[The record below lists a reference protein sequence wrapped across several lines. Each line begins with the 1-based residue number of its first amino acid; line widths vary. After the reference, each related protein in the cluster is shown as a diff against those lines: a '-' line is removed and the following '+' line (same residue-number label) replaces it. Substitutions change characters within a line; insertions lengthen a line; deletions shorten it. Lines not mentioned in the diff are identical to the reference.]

1 MFMQGWMKNSA
12 VTNLLSSPGMKLP
25 NTLFDRGASWQN
37 MGGIENSLDGGL
49 YHFKSKFNPVI
60 EEFVGEF
67 NLPTSLLY
75 PLVNKVYKNP
85 EKIKGVK

>member
-25 NTLFDRGASWQN
+25 NTLLTVVLLGKIWGALKIHS
-37 MGGIENSLDGGL
+37 MVVSIIS
-49 YHFKSKFNPVI
+49 KSKFNPVG

-67 NLPTSLLY
+67 NLPTSPLY
-75 PLVNKVYKNP
+75 HL
-85 EKIKGVK
+85 

>member
-1 MFMQGWMKNSA
+1 MDEEFRRYQPAILIWYETA
-12 VTNLLSSPGMKLP
+12 QHA
-25 NTLFDRGASWQN
+25 FDRGASWQN

-67 NLPTSLLY
+67 NLPTSPLY
-75 PLVNKVYKNP
+75 PLVNKVYKIR
-85 EKIKGVK
+85 KKLRSK